1 MTKVSIVTPTYNR
14 EDTIGRAI
22 ESALEQTYE
31 QFEMIIVDDGSID
44 NTSEIVKQYNDNRIR
59 YVRYTP
65 NKGQN
70 HARNVGLR
78 NAQGKYITYL
88 DSDDEFLPRHLEVA
102 VKKLEQLSD
111 EFAGVVTGHR
121 DDLGGEV
128 VEKDVYNGR
137 IVYDDL
143 INDMYAKIG
152 GLSLLTFRRE
162 ILNTIGFH
170 DESVTKCTDLDFYLQ
185 ILEEYNLFGI
195 NETLCYRY
203 KQEDSVSMSA
213 KNITDG
219 EQVIIDKYSDNLT
232 AFNLSKRRY
241 NKAIAHT
248 ELGEMANARRDFF
261 KCILDYPYR
270 KKYYYHFL
278 LSIFGKQLFDQYSLV
293 GREFNS

>member
-1 MTKVSIVTPTYNR
+1 MTKVSIVIPTYNR

-22 ESALEQTYE
+22 ESALKQTYE
-31 QFEMIIVDDGSID
+31 QFEIIVVDDGSTD
-44 NTSEIVKQYNDNRIR
+44 ETPEIVKQYNDDRIR

-65 NKGQN
+65 NEGQN
-70 HARNVGLR
+70 HARNVGLQ
-78 NAQGKYITYL
+78 NAQGEYISYL
-88 DSDDEFLPRHLEVA
+88 DSDDKFLPRHLEVA
-102 VKKLEQLSD
+102 VKNLEQLPD

-121 DDLGGEV
+121 DDLGEEV
-128 VEKDVYNGR
+128 VEKE
-137 IVYDDL
+137 VYDGRVVYEDL

-152 GLSLLTFRRE
+152 GLSLLTFRRG
-162 ILNTIGFH
+162 ILDTIGYH
-170 DESVTKCTDLDFYLQ
+170 DENVTKCTDLDFYLQ
-185 ILEEYNLFGI
+185 ILGEYNLFGI

-203 KQEDSVSMSA
+203 KQEDSVSINA
-213 KNITDG
+213 KNIVDG
-219 EQVIIDKYSDNLT
+219 EQVIINKYSDKLT
-232 AFNLSKRRY
+232 KFNISKRRY

-248 ELGEMANARRDFF
+248 ELGEMGNARRDFF